1 MKYTTERDAIIFDM
15 WDNQNMSFH
24 EISNHE
30 IPIFLSIK
38 LIRNIIYAGP
48 DRRYGVPHRRSSFPQ
63 YKKEIYRDFRLK
75 FLELKNINAAI
86 WFIYE
91 NNSYKGCISEKSVR
105 RIINNCLKK
114 KKQPAILSITSPSP
128 LSQSSPEN

>member
-24 EISNHE
+24 EISNHK
-30 IPIFLSIK
+30 IPISLSIK

-48 DRRYGVPHRRSSFPQ
+48 ARRYGVPNQRSTFPQ
-63 YKKEIYRDFRLK
+63 YKKEIYSDFRLK

-114 KKQPAILSITSPSP
+114 KKQPALLPISSQSP
-128 LSQSSPEN
+128 LSPLSPEI